1 MIDVLGWIATAVVV
15 GSFAI
20 QDVRKLRIINMIG
33 SILWIAY
40 GFLKQDN
47 PIIFVNISI
56 IIICFNY
63 INIVFVYLQYYVR

>member
-1 MIDVLGWIATAVVV
+1 MIEVLGWIATAVVV

-33 SILWIAY
+33 SMLWIAY

-56 IIICFNY
+56 IIMHTYWFIKN
-63 INIVFVYLQYYVR
+63 RK

>member
-20 QDVRKLRIINMIG
+20 QDVRKLRMINMIG
-33 SILWIAY
+33 SMLWIAY

-56 IIICFNY
+56 ILMHTYWFIKNRK
-63 INIVFVYLQYYVR
+63 Q

>member
-1 MIDVLGWIATAVVV
+1 MDALGWIATAVVV
-15 GSFAI
+15 GSFGI
-20 QDVRKLRIINMIG
+20 QDIRKLRMINMFG

-56 IIICFNY
+56 ILMHTYWFIKN
-63 INIVFVYLQYYVR
+63 RKS

>member
-1 MIDVLGWIATAVVV
+1 MIDILGWIATAVVV

-33 SILWIAY
+33 SMLWIAY

-56 IIICFNY
+56 ILMHTYWFIKN
-63 INIVFVYLQYYVR
+63 RKS